1 MANKTVFDFNVDE
14 LLIDSNREELKKLLR
29 KRLKVRR
36 DTREKK
42 HQEELFDPSKPAKG
56 KINVKPKNKEND
68 QWALDLY
75 GTLAP
80 KKSVE
85 TNKYLLHDEALAS
98 AKARFNVWTQP
109 TDFGVEETKDRVT
122 YVRKDNTD
130 YNLKGLNQ
138 WTN

>member
-68 QWALDLY
+68 Q
-75 GTLAP
+75 
-80 KKSVE
+80 
-85 TNKYLLHDEALAS
+85 
-98 AKARFNVWTQP
+98 
-109 TDFGVEETKDRVT
+109 
-122 YVRKDNTD
+122 
-130 YNLKGLNQ
+130 
-138 WTN
+138 